1 MPRPTSRWAP
11 TTPRSSTRWARSSGG
26 LTYGAKKEAG
36 EEHFRKALK
45 LAPDSPIAHIEF
57 ANGLVMMHG
66 KKALEEAAA
75 LYAKAAAL
83 EPRDAMEKLDV
94 EAAKAELE

>member
-1 MPRPTSRWAP
+1 MRHVLSHT
-11 TTPRSSTRWARSSGG
+11 GG

-45 LAPDSPIAHIEF
+45 LAPDSPIAHIEM
-57 ANGLVMMHG
+57 ANGLVLMHG
-66 KKALEEAAA
+66 KKMIEEAGK
-75 LYAKAAAL
+75 LYAKAAKLA
-83 EPRDAMEKLDV
+83 PSDAMEKLDV